1 MTNGMG
7 GALPVLSLL
16 QLASPL
22 ILLSRG
28 LMLNRP
34 SQPEEKTLSFDG
46 FPE

>member
-1 MTNGMG
+1 MTDEMG

-34 SQPEEKTLSFDG
+34 RQPEEKDIEF
-46 FPE
+46 